1 MTPEQLLNLPKPVAE
16 LTDQELATHLAPFF
30 PHTRPKNPRPYLIT
44 KGEEAIKSLGSSS
57 SSTTKSNPSS
67 NAAQEADK
75 LRAIMAKAG
84 LDIHGQPLV
93 VRRKLSINQ

>member
-44 KGEEAIKSLGSSS
+44 KGEEAIKLLGTP
-57 SSTTKSNPSS
+57 SSTSKPNPSS